1 MSQSIVIYLY
11 YFGGKKIA
19 TISVPFSILLPTAKA
34 AKLHAKMVFG
44 VPDVMKRLCR
54 LCRAVQMMC
63 LQPQLSLCH
72 YCHLLASHVTTQL
85 GSPDTFYHLSKQ
97 HGTRHTL

>member
-1 MSQSIVIYLY
+1 MLGV
-11 YFGGKKIA
+11 KIA
-19 TISVPFSILLPTAKA
+19 TISVPHLPAAKA
-34 AKLHAKMVFG
+34 AKLHAKMVFGG

-72 YCHLLASHVTTQL
+72 YCHLLASHVIVTTQRS
-85 GSPDTFYHLSKQ
+85 SPQS
-97 HGTRHTL
+97 

>member
-1 MSQSIVIYLY
+1 MLGV
-11 YFGGKKIA
+11 KIA

-34 AKLHAKMVFG
+34 AKLHAKMVFGG

-72 YCHLLASHVTTQL
+72 YCHLLASHVTAQL
-85 GSPDTFYHLSKQ
+85 SSPES
-97 HGTRHTL
+97 